1 MSNKINKNV
10 GPQKIRLLA
19 DSLTDIHAGASESS
33 LSERIILQK
42 NNTVKS
48 FGVDLRGVE
57 PLQSDLT
64 DPTPHRHRPTQ
75 HLVY

>member
-64 DPTPHRHRPTQ
+64 DPTPHRRQPTQ